1 MITIPHK
8 SIDDALALLPPKMD
22 SAEAR
27 VLLFAIALQESGFK
41 SRRQYGNG
49 PARGPWQFEA
59 TGGVIGVLSHHA
71 TAQRARI
78 VCGLRDVKPIVP
90 DVHAA
95 LEFDDVLGAAFARLL
110 LWTDRQPLPAIGDE
124 RAAWEYYL
132 RTWRPGKPHAGRWP
146 ANYAEALRLAHT
158 PTNEDTL
165 Q

>member
-1 MITIPHK
+1 MTTIPHK
-8 SIDDALALLPPKMD
+8 AIDDAFALLPAKMD

-27 VLLFAIALQESGFK
+27 VLLLAIALQESGFK

-49 PARGPWQFEA
+49 PARGYWQFEA
-59 TGGVIGVLSHHA
+59 GGGVIGVLSHHS

-110 LWTDRQPLPAIGDE
+110 LWTDRHPLPPLRAE
-124 RAAWEYYL
+124 TAAWGYYL
-132 RTWRPGKPHAGRWP
+132 RTWRPGKPHVERWA
-146 ANYAEALRLAHT
+146 ANYAQAVKLHT
-158 PTNEDTL
+158 PKTLED
-165 Q
+165 